1 MSKDEKKENSP
12 AITSENKPER
22 NEKGQLLPGN
32 TANPNGRPTGP
43 SITAAIKRKLEEMP
57 EGADKT
63 RLDQLV
69 DVVLKKALEDED
81 EKTIK
86 QIWNYVDGLPKAQF
100 GIDVDKE
107 NLAQLTEFF
116 RLVAGDKD
124 DDKT

>member
-69 DVVLKKALEDED
+69 EVVLKKALEDED